1 MAVGKFI
8 MTKGTAW
15 SGLTLKNHISQLFGS
30 QPQLISP
37 LTTVL
42 LQNSGMKNLDTT
54 LSLFPE
60 KIIATAEDFVWIV
73 VGSDEHSIPLVEA
86 RWNGAIVNSGTT
98 GVGAGRAIFE

>member
-1 MAVGKFI
+1 MSIGKFV
-8 MTKGTAW
+8 MTKSQSF

-60 KIIATAEDFVWIV
+60 YIIATADVFVSKV
-73 VGSDEHSIPLVEA
+73 VGSD
-86 RWNGAIVNSGTT
+86 
-98 GVGAGRAIFE
+98 